1 MKTALLTLLLIFFFA
16 SCERDFSAS
25 PAQSDISFSADT
37 LSFDTIYA
45 GVTTPTAHFTI
56 HNDGNDDVTISSI
69 QLLHGDNS
77 PFAVNIAGQSTSSAS
92 NIRIAH
98 GDSVF
103 VFASVRNPQPSN
115 GKALTL
121 LQDHIVAQ
129 GGNASWTMTLQAV
142 VLNVSRQS
150 GSIVSDTQWL
160 CDTIPY
166 LVQDTLSITN
176 GARLTIGPNV
186 TVLFQNKATLQV
198 DGSLIVAGVPDNR
211 ASFLP
216 MRQDGFYQDIPGQWG
231 GIDILPGATASFSY
245 ANVACPTNGI
255 SVDSTASLFAD
266 GLWLRDVSHAAI
278 SSRHAN
284 LTLRNALITNSGGAS
299 VSLTGGTTELTHV
312 TIANYFSW
320 DARRTEALLVS
331 RADSAMTSLRVFN
344 SIIVGSHNPEVVID
358 SIAGD
363 VLFSGSLLRAEKKK
377 LESNTKFFQDCLTAS
392 DAHFASRDDLNY
404 HLTPSSDAIGLGQP
418 KGASLAPTDFEGFT
432 RFAAD
437 SIQAGAFQIIEQ
449 Q

>member
-1 MKTALLTLLLIFFFA
+1 MKAALISLLLILFFA
-16 SCERDFSAS
+16 GCERDFSAS

-69 QLLHGDNS
+69 RLLQGDDS
-77 PFAVNIAGQSTSSAS
+77 PFSVNIAGQSTTSAS

-98 GDSVF
+98 GDSVY
-103 VFASVRNPQPSN
+103 VFACVRNPQPSN
-115 GKALTL
+115 GKALTR
-121 LQDHIVAQ
+121 LQDHIIAQ
-129 GGNASWTMTLQAV
+129 GADASWSMTLQAV

-150 GSIVSDTQWL
+150 GSIDSDTQWL

-166 LVQDTLSITN
+166 LVQDTLSISD
-176 GARLTIGPNV
+176 GACLTIGPNV
-186 TVLFQNKATLQV
+186 TVLFQDKASLQV
-198 DGSLIVAGVPDNR
+198 DGSLIVAGDPANR
-211 ASFLP
+211 TSFMP

-231 GIDILPGATASFSY
+231 GIDILSGASASFSY
-245 ANVACPTNGI
+245 ADVACPTSGI
-255 SVDSTASLFAD
+255 TVDSTASLFAD

-278 SSRHAN
+278 TSRHAN

-299 VSLTGGTTELTHV
+299 ISLTGGTTELTHV

-320 DARRTEALLVS
+320 DSRRTEALSIS
-331 RADSAMTSLRVFN
+331 RADSATTFLRVFN
-344 SIIVGSHNPEVVID
+344 SIIVGSHSPEVVID

-377 LESNTKFFQDCLTAS
+377 VESNTKFFLDCLTTS
-392 DAHFASRDDLNY
+392 DAHFVNRNNLNY
-404 HLTPSSDAIGLGQP
+404 HLSPSSDAIGLGLP
-418 KGASLAPTDFEGFT
+418 TGASLAPTDFEGLT

-437 SIQAGAFQIIEQ
+437 SIQAGAFQLIEQ